1 MKVAIY
7 ARYSSE
13 NQRDASIADQFRVCR
28 EFAQRQGW
36 HVAAEFSDHAVSG
49 ATIMR
54 PGFQA
59 MMREALQ
66 KKVDVVMAEALDR
79 FSRDQEDT
87 AGLFKRL
94 TFAGVNI
101 VTLAEGDITHLHIGL
116 KGTMNALFLKEL
128 AEKTRR
134 GLRGRIELGK
144 AGGGVSFGYR
154 IVRRLENGLV
164 TTGEREI
171 VPEEAAIVRRI
182 FNDYA
187 TGASPKQIAKTL
199 NAEGVRGPRG
209 ALWSPSTIHGSAER
223 GIGILHNELYI
234 GRLIWNRQRFLK
246 DPDTGK
252 RVSRMNPLSEW
263 IIKHVPELRIIDDD
277 LWQAVKARHAGI
289 HRKWKAGESDGRF
302 NQFRR
307 PKYLFSGLTKCGECG
322 AGFIVHSREFLG
334 CFGARDRG
342 TCTNRL
348 RISRLE
354 VEARVLDAL
363 KTKLLRKDFFEEF
376 CREFAK
382 EMNRLRM
389 EQRAGLTSAKREVE
403 RIGRRIKKLLDL
415 LLDDEIDM
423 DEGKAEMKALD
434 ARRKELEVQLKAAD
448 EPPPLL
454 HPRMADLYK
463 SKVEEL
469 AAALQREDTRLEAS
483 EMLRGLIDSIVLT
496 PENGQL
502 RIELRGNL
510 AAMLAAAQKTKRSPE
525 TGDLVVPVQLVAGA
539 RNPLNLEFAW
549 APA

>member
-1 MKVAIY
+1 
-7 ARYSSE
+7 
-13 NQRDASIADQFRVCR
+13 
-28 EFAQRQGW
+28 
-36 HVAAEFSDHAVSG
+36 
-49 ATIMR
+49 MR

-66 KKVDVVMAEALDR
+66 KKVDIVMAEALDR

-154 IVRRLENGLV
+154 IVRRLENGVV

-171 VPEEAAIVRRI
+171 VPDEAAIVRRI
-182 FNDYA
+182 FNDYRA
-187 TGASPKQIAKTL
+187 GASPKQIAKAL

-209 ALWSPSTIHGSAER
+209 ALWSPSTIHGNPER

-234 GRLIWNRQRFLK
+234 GRLVWNRQRFLK

-252 RVSRMNPLSEW
+252 RVARANPPSEW
-263 IIKHVPELRIIDDD
+263 ITKDVPELRIIDDEV
-277 LWQAVKARHAGI
+277 WQAVQTRYASVQ
-289 HRKWKAGESDGRF
+289 RKWKAGQEGRRF

-322 AGFIVHSREFLG
+322 AGFIVYSREQLG
-334 CFGARDRG
+334 CFGTRDRG
-342 TCTNRL
+342 TCTNKL
-348 RISRLE
+348 TISRHE
-354 VEARVLDAL
+354 VEERVLSAL
-363 KTKLLRKDFFEEF
+363 QDKLMRKDFFEEF
-376 CREFAK
+376 CREFAR

-389 EQRAGLTSAKREVE
+389 EQRAGLSGAKRELERVKRDIQKVIEAIKAGFALPELKVE
-403 RIGRRIKKLLDL
+403 
-415 LLDDEIDM
+415 M
-423 DEGKAEMKALD
+423 DALQ
-434 ARRKELEVQLKAAD
+434 ARKEALLARLSTAE
-448 EPPPLL
+448 EPAPLL
-454 HPRMADLYK
+454 HPTMADLYR

-469 AAALQREDTRLEAS
+469 AEALQREDTRLEAS

-496 PENGQL
+496 PEKGQL

-510 AAMLAAAQKTKRSPE
+510 AAMLTAARQTKRSPE
-525 TGDLVVPVQLVAGA
+525 TGDLLVPVQLVAGA
-539 RNPLNLEFAW
+539 RNPLNLEFSWSA
-549 APA
+549 A